1 MSKDITTI
9 EGKYPPGDFGVW
21 IIIYVELLTFGL
33 FFIGYA
39 FSRRSNLEMF
49 NTSQLMLNQATG
61 FINTL
66 ILVTSSYFVAKGVQY
81 MRNMTQDTIETSN
94 KKASVWLAFAI
105 IFGIAFLFIKGSEF
119 AHIFGEGITLSTNKF
134 FMFYLLLTMFHFMHV
149 VLGTI
154 ILFNIRQRTKIAA
167 YTPED
172 HRGFES
178 GASYW
183 HMVDLLWIVLFPL
196 VYIIR

>member
-94 KKASVWLAFAI
+94 KKSSVWLAFAI

>member
-1 MSKDITTI
+1 MSKDIPI

-21 IIIYVELLTFGL
+21 LIIYVELLTFGL

-81 MRNMTQDTIETSN
+81 MRNMTQDTIEISN

-154 ILFNIRQRTKIAA
+154 ILFNIRQRTKISA